1 MSDLP
6 EQIDRLTASYQALS
20 DRLDA
25 IEAKISAK
33 PATKL
38 SGDAGKALVAQIK
51 ASHGLTAQTLATQL
65 GVSVRT
71 VQGWEQGRVIS
82 VVAQR
87 ALRVLHD

>member
-33 PATKL
+33 PAAKL
-38 SGDAGKALVAQIK
+38 SGDAGKALVGQVK
-51 ASHGLTAQTLATQL
+51 AKHDLVARTLAMQL

-71 VQGWEQGRVIS
+71 VQGWEQGRPIS

-87 ALRVLHD
+87 ALQTLA